1 MPEITNQSG
10 KYEFKYLNSLEYYF
24 TKKTN
29 LMVFLYQYIFN
40 YNIFLDM
47 TYINTFVYVWS
58 RYWSPFYMGF
68 YP

>member
-1 MPEITNQSG
+1 MPKITNQSG

-24 TKKTN
+24 TKN
-29 LMVFLYQYIFN
+29 QFDGFSVPVYLQLQYIFN
-40 YNIFLDM
+40 M
-47 TYINTFVYVWS
+47 TCTNTFVCDRA